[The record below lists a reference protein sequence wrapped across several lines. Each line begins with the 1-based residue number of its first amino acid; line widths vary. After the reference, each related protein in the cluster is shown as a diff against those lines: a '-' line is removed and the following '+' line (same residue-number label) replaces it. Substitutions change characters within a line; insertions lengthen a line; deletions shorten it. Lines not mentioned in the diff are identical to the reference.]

1 MKPEQDASKPAPL
14 IIGGLLAL
22 PKTWLAVALF
32 SLGVMLWSAAAQAVT
47 YANASTTFNWID
59 ASTHTKLGPTLGGA
73 YSTLYRFSNT
83 GGCGTNPP
91 FIDDNMSDNL
101 PIGFT
106 FMYGGVNFTQVRIM
120 SNGRLQFNNN
130 TTCGYGSPVTQLPY
144 PNAGLNYTLRIYG
157 SDLDPSLQSEIG
169 GGYITNC
176 VNRNLCYVSYATL
189 GTAPYRSF
197 VVTWSNVPE
206 WTSFTAATGSYN
218 VQVILQE
225 NGEFIYQYGANVPG
239 PGNTIAQI
247 GWQVDSN
254 DYEVTAFGYPANNT
268 ATKFYIARPVAE
280 YRMEQVSWSA
290 AAGQVLD
297 TSGNARHGTAVS
309 AGASTAPTEV
319 ATGKVCRGGQIT
331 DNATAADISAID
343 TGVLIPTT
351 VGGVGTITF
360 WYNNS
365 SNDRMLFDATVASGQ
380 WFYLMR
386 TNSRTL
392 RFVVTDST
400 GARRAVETGANA
412 IPNAGW
418 THIAVTWNF
427 NALAAANSDR
437 LRIYVNGV
445 LSVTSAFSTAG
456 SVSASVGTLYIG
468 DNRSGFIDA
477 IGPGTGRSA
486 GNPGG
491 TGATIDEFRIYN
503 YEGGVALM
511 QRDMNQA
518 GACLSHY
525 AITASGTPTV
535 CTPVQPVQ
543 VTVTA
548 HDNSHGAVTMPN
560 NTTQVVLSIASTS
573 TPSTTPTAI
582 ANGGN
587 WSLVSGY
594 GTFNNGAADDGL
606 ATYIFN
612 GEYQAVLSYQ
622 PTVSGNVYAHVT
634 DGQIVESENVMLSV
648 TGCPPS
654 SFNGCEPATPQCTP
668 TAPPALG
675 YAALYTKL
683 ASTNFGLEGVALKP
697 AGTLENTFSGS
708 VAVDLLAN
716 INTGVPIGANNCP
729 TSQDATISLG
739 SATFSNGRTTVSNIN
754 VATAYRDVRMR
765 FSCSAVDCGS
775 AITQC
780 SSDNFAIRPQSFTV
794 TANLGG
800 ATLPAGNNFTMTAT
814 TAVPAGYTG
823 TPTVN
828 TGLVQDH
835 NAAAAGVLN
844 GSFTAATGSSAS
856 GVFQYHDVGTISL
869 LADAVTDSG
878 YTTVDQAGGDCVAA
892 SASNTLAGGKYGCNV
907 GSAAAGP
914 FGRFYPH
921 HFTYA
926 ATLTPACG
934 GFTYMDQAAL
944 GLNLTLSAKSANETT
959 TARYTAGYPT
969 LGTFSITG
977 DNGGTAVAAA
987 RLSPALPAFVWS
999 NGVYTTTG
1007 NRAFT
1012 RNAAP
1017 DGPYDSFA
1025 LKANILV
1032 EPDGAAITGP
1042 VLSNTTA
1049 IRFGRVRLVNTY
1061 GSELLAVRVPLRAE
1075 SYTGTGW
1082 SLHTADSCTAL
1093 PTNAFVTSG
1102 ALAPVIQSA
1111 SPITLNGGLGTLVFN
1126 ATAAAGSFDLA
1137 VNLNAAGV
1145 DTSCNAAHAGTPA
1158 NRPWLQ
1164 GFWSPAAS
1172 CGGTAAWAQDPN
1184 ARIRLGSPRA
1194 PYIYLR
1200 ERY

>member
-1 MKPEQDASKPAPL
+1 MKPEQDASQPAPL
-14 IIGGLLAL
+14 IIEGLLAL

-47 YANASTTFNWID
+47 YANASTTFGWID
-59 ASTHTKLGPTLGGA
+59 ASTHTKLGPTLGA
-73 YSTLYRFSNT
+73 PYSALYRFSNT

-91 FIDDNMSDNL
+91 SIDDTLSSNI

-106 FMYGGVNFTQVRIM
+106 FMYGGVNFTDVRIM

-130 TTCGYGSPVTQLPY
+130 LTCGFGSPVTQLPY

-157 SDLDPSLQSEIG
+157 GDLDPSLQAEIG
-169 GGYITNC
+169 GGYVTNC
-176 VNRNLCYVSYATL
+176 LSRNLCYVSYATL

-206 WTSFTAATGSYN
+206 WTSFASATGSYN

-225 NGEFIYQYGANVPG
+225 NGEFVYQYGTNVPG
-239 PGNTIAQI
+239 PGNTVAQV

-254 DYEVTAFGYPANNT
+254 DYHVPAVGYPPANT

-280 YRMEQVSWSA
+280 YRMEQVSWSGVA
-290 AAGQVLD
+290 AEVLD

-309 AGASTAPTEV
+309 AGASTRPAEV
-319 ATGKVCRGGQIT
+319 VTGKVCRGGQMA

-343 TGVLIPTT
+343 TTVPIPTT

-365 SNDRMLFDATVASGQ
+365 SNDRMLFDATVANGQ

-386 TNSRTL
+386 TNNRTL
-392 RFVVTDST
+392 RFVITDST
-400 GARRAVETGANA
+400 GARRAVETAANA

-437 LRIYVNGV
+437 LRVYVNGV

-503 YEGGVALM
+503 YEGGVALV

-525 AITASGTPTV
+525 AIAASGTPTV
-535 CTPVQPVQ
+535 CVPVQPVQ

-560 NTTQVVLSIASTS
+560 NTTQITLSIASTS

-594 GTFNNGAADDGL
+594 GTFSNGTADDGL

-654 SFNGCEPATPQCTP
+654 SFNGCEPAAPQCTP
-668 TAPPALG
+668 TAAPALG
-675 YAALYTKL
+675 YAALFTKL
-683 ASTNFGLEGVALKP
+683 ASTGFDLEAVALKP
-697 AGTLENTFSGS
+697 AGTLENTFAGS
-708 VAVDLLAN
+708 VTVDLLAN
-716 INTGVPIGANNCP
+716 INTGVAIGANNCP
-729 TSQDATISLG
+729 ASQTATIPLG
-739 SATFSNGRTTVSNIN
+739 NATFSSGRTTISNIN
-754 VATAYRDVRMR
+754 VANAYRDVRMR
-765 FSCSAVDCGS
+765 FTCSVVDCGS
-775 AITQC
+775 AITHC

-828 TGLVQDH
+828 SALVQDH
-835 NAAAAGVLN
+835 NAATAGVLS
-844 GSFTAATGSSAS
+844 GGFAAATGSGAS
-856 GVFQYHDVGTISL
+856 GTFQYHDVGTISL
-869 LADAVTDSG
+869 QSNAVTDSG
-878 YTTVDQAGGDCVAA
+878 YTTVDQAAGDCVAA
-892 SASNTLAGGKYGCNV
+892 SASNTLASGKYGCNV

-926 ATLTPACG
+926 ATLTPACVGG
-934 GFTYMDQAAL
+934 GFTYMNQPAL
-944 GLNLTLSAKSANETT
+944 GITLALTAKSANETT

-969 LGTFSITG
+969 LGTFSIDG
-977 DNGGTAVAAA
+977 DNGGTAVAPA
-987 RLSPALPAFVWS
+987 RVALPAFIWS
-999 NGVYTTTG
+999 NGVYTTVGAHT
-1007 NRAFT
+1007 FT
-1012 RNAAP
+1012 RNSTP
-1017 DGPYDSFA
+1017 DGPYNSFA
-1025 LKANILV
+1025 LKATV
-1032 EPDGAAITGP
+1032 TDPDGAAIAGA

-1049 IRFGRVRLVNTY
+1049 IRSGRLRLVNTY
-1061 GSELLAVRVPLRAE
+1061 GSELLAIRVPLRAE

-1082 SLHTADSCTAL
+1082 SLHAADSCTAI
-1093 PTNAFVTSG
+1093 PTNAIAITNSG
-1102 ALAPVIQSA
+1102 ALAPVIQSP

-1137 VNLNAAGV
+1137 ANLNAAGV
-1145 DTSCNAAHAGTPA
+1145 DTSCNPAHGGAAA
-1158 NRPWLQ
+1158 NMPWLQ
-1164 GFWSPAAS
+1164 GFWSS
-1172 CGGTAAWAQDPN
+1172 TCNGTPAWAQDPN
-1184 ARIRLGSPRA
+1184 ARIRAGSPKA

>member
-1 MKPEQDASKPAPL
+1 M
-14 IIGGLLAL
+14 I
-22 PKTWLAVALF
+22 
-32 SLGVMLWSAAAQAVT
+32 
-47 YANASTTFNWID
+47 
-59 ASTHTKLGPTLGGA
+59 
-73 YSTLYRFSNT
+73 
-83 GGCGTNPP
+83 
-91 FIDDNMSDNL
+91 
-101 PIGFT
+101 
-106 FMYGGVNFTQVRIM
+106 
-120 SNGRLQFNNN
+120 
-130 TTCGYGSPVTQLPY
+130 
-144 PNAGLNYTLRIYG
+144 
-157 SDLDPSLQSEIG
+157 
-169 GGYITNC
+169 
-176 VNRNLCYVSYATL
+176 

-197 VVTWSNVPE
+197 VVTWNNVPE

-239 PGNTIAQI
+239 PGNTVAQV

-254 DYEVTAFGYPANNT
+254 DYHVPAVGYPPANT

-280 YRMEQVSWSA
+280 YRMEQVSWNGT
-290 AAGQVLD
+290 AGEVLD
-297 TSGNARHGTAVS
+297 TSGNARHGTALS
-309 AGASTAPTEV
+309 AGASTRPTEV
-319 ATGKVCRGGQIT
+319 ATGKVCRSGQMA
-331 DNATAADISAID
+331 DNNSAADISAID
-343 TGVLIPTT
+343 TGVSIPTT

-386 TNSRTL
+386 TNNRTL
-392 RFVVTDST
+392 RFVVTDSAGVGT
-400 GARRAVETGANA
+400 RRAVETAANA
-412 IPNAGW
+412 IPNNGW

-445 LSVTSAFSTAG
+445 LSVTSAFTTAG
-456 SVSASVGTLYIG
+456 SVHAGVGTLYIG

-477 IGPGTGRSA
+477 TGTGSSA

-491 TGATIDEFRIYN
+491 TAATIDEFRIYN
-503 YEGGVALM
+503 YEGGLALV

-525 AITASGTPTV
+525 AITTSGTPTV
-535 CTPVQPVQ
+535 CAPVQPVQ

-594 GTFNNGAADDGL
+594 GTFSNGAADDGL
-606 ATYIFN
+606 ATYLFN

-634 DGQIVESENVMLSV
+634 DGQIVESENAVLAV

-683 ASTNFGLEGVALKP
+683 ASTSFGLEAVALKP

-716 INTGVPIGANNCP
+716 INTGVALGANNCP
-729 TSQDATISLG
+729 TSQTATIPLG
-739 SATFSNGRTTVSNIN
+739 NATFSSGRTTISNIS
-754 VATAYRDVRMR
+754 VANAYRDVRMR
-765 FSCSAVDCGS
+765 FTCSAVDCGS
-775 AITQC
+775 VITQC
-780 SSDNFAIRPQSFTV
+780 SSDNFAVRPQSFTV

-814 TAVPAGYTG
+814 AAVPAGYTG

-828 TGLVQDH
+828 TALVQDH
-835 NAAAAGVLN
+835 NAAAAGVLS
-844 GSFTAATGSSAS
+844 GSFAAATGSSVS
-856 GVFQYHDVGTISL
+856 GTFQYHDVGTISL
-869 LADAVTDSG
+869 LASAVTDSG
-878 YTTVDQAGGDCVAA
+878 YTIVDQANSGCVAG
-892 SASNTLAGGKYGCNV
+892 SASNTLTGGKYGCNA

-926 ATLTPACG
+926 ATLTPACAGG
-934 GFTYMDQAAL
+934 GFTYMNQPAL
-944 GLNLTLSAKSANETT
+944 GLNLSLSAKSANETT

-987 RLSPALPAFVWS
+987 RLSPALPAFAWS

-1012 RNAAP
+1012 RSAAP
-1017 DGPYDSFA
+1017 DGPFDSFA
-1025 LKANILV
+1025 LQANILA
-1032 EPDGAAITGP
+1032 EPDGVAIAGA

-1049 IRFGRVRLVNTY
+1049 IRFGRLRLVNTY
-1061 GSELLAVRVPLRAE
+1061 GSELLAIRVPLRAE
-1075 SYTGTGW
+1075 SFTGTGW
-1082 SLHTADSCTAL
+1082 SVHAADNCTAI
-1093 PTNAFVTSG
+1093 PTSAIAISG

-1111 SPITLNGGLGTLVFN
+1111 SPITLSGGLGTLVFN
-1126 ATAAAGSFDLA
+1126 ATALAGSFDLA
-1137 VNLNAAGV
+1137 ANLNGAGA
-1145 DTSCNAAHAGTPA
+1145 DTSCNPNPAHGGTAASM
-1158 NRPWLQ
+1158 PWLQ
-1164 GFWSPAAS
+1164 GFWSS
-1172 CGGTAAWAQDPN
+1172 TCNGTPAWAQDPN
-1184 ARIRLGSPRA
+1184 ARIRVGSPKA

>member
-1 MKPEQDASKPAPL
+1 MSHLRKLAWL
-14 IIGGLLAL
+14 LVLAL
-22 PKTWLAVALF
+22 YPSIA
-32 SLGVMLWSAAAQAVT
+32 SAVT
-47 YANASTTFNWID
+47 YANAATTFSWIN
-59 ASTHTKLGPTLGGA
+59 ASSHTKLGPTTGGL
-73 YSTLYRFSNT
+73 YSLLYKFSNT
-83 GGCGTNPP
+83 GGCGSNVPY
-91 FIDDNMSDNL
+91 IDDSMSDNL

-120 SNGRLQFNNN
+120 ANGRLQFNNN
-130 TTCGYGSPVTQLPY
+130 ITCGYGSPVTQLPY
-144 PNAGLNYTLRIYG
+144 PNAGLNYTMRIYG
-157 SDLDPSLQSEIG
+157 GDLDPSLQSEIG
-169 GGYITNC
+169 AAYVTNC
-176 VNRNLCYVSYATL
+176 VSRASCYVSYATI

-197 VVTWSNVPE
+197 VVTWNNVPE

-239 PGNTIAQI
+239 PGNTVAQV

-254 DYEVTAFGYPANNT
+254 DYNVPAVGYPPANT

-280 YRMEQVSWSA
+280 YRMEQVSWSGTA
-290 AAGQVLD
+290 AEVLD
-297 TSGNARHGTAVS
+297 TSGNGRHGAAVF
-309 AGASTAPTEV
+309 AGASTRPVEV
-319 ATGKVCRGGQIT
+319 ATGKVCRGGQIA

-343 TGVLIPTT
+343 TGVSIPAT
-351 VGGVGTITF
+351 VGSVGTISF
-360 WYNNS
+360 WYSNS
-365 SNDRMLFDATVASGQ
+365 SNDRMLFDASVASGQ

-386 TNSRTL
+386 TNNRTL
-392 RFVVTDST
+392 RFVVTDSN
-400 GARRAVETGANA
+400 GVRRAVETAANA

-437 LRIYVNGV
+437 LRIYVNGI
-445 LSVTSAFSTAG
+445 LSTTSAFSTTGA
-456 SVSASVGTLYIG
+456 VSASVGTLYIG

-477 IGPGTGRSA
+477 TGPGTGRSA

-491 TGATIDEFRIYN
+491 ASATIDEFRIYN
-503 YEGGVALM
+503 YEGGLALV

-525 AITASGTPTV
+525 SITTSGTPTV
-535 CTPVQPVQ
+535 CPPVQPVQ

-548 HDNSHGAVTMPN
+548 HDNSHGVVTMPN

-594 GTFNNGAADDGL
+594 GTFNNGAADDGV

-622 PTVSGNVYAHVT
+622 PTVPGNVYAHVT
-634 DGQIVESENVMLSV
+634 DGQIVESENVVLPV

-668 TAPPALG
+668 TAAPALG

-683 ASTNFGLEGVALKP
+683 ASTSFGLEAVALQP
-697 AGTLENTFSGS
+697 AGTLENTFTGS

-716 INTGVPIGANNCP
+716 INTGVALGANNCP
-729 TSQDATISLG
+729 GSQDATIALG
-739 SATFSNGRTTVSNIN
+739 NATFTAGRATVSGIS
-754 VATAYRDVRMR
+754 VASAYRDVRMR
-765 FSCSAVDCGS
+765 FTCSAIVCGS
-775 AITQC
+775 AITHC
-780 SSDNFAIRPQSFTV
+780 SSDNFAVRPQSFAV

-800 ATLPAGNNFTMTAT
+800 ATLAAGNNFTMTAT
-814 TAVPAGYTG
+814 TAVPSGYTG
-823 TPTVN
+823 TPAVN
-828 TGLVQDH
+828 AALVQDH
-835 NAAAAGVLN
+835 NAAAAGVLS
-844 GSFTAATGSSAS
+844 GSFAAATGSSAS
-856 GVFQYHDVGTISL
+856 GTFQYHDVGTITL
-869 LADAVTDSG
+869 LAGAVTDSG

-892 SASNTLAGGKYGCNV
+892 SASNTLVSGKYGCNV
-907 GSAAAGP
+907 GSAVAGP

-926 ATLTPACG
+926 ATLTPACVGG
-934 GFTYMDQAAL
+934 GFTYMSQPAL
-944 GLNLTLSAKSANETT
+944 GLNLSLSAKSANETT

-987 RLSPALPAFVWS
+987 RLSPALPAFAWS

-1017 DGPYDSFA
+1017 DGPFDSFA
-1025 LKANILV
+1025 LQANILA
-1032 EPDGAAITGP
+1032 EPDGVAIAGA

-1049 IRFGRVRLVNTY
+1049 IRFGRLRVVNTY
-1061 GSELLAVRVPLRAE
+1061 GSELLAIRVPLRAE

-1082 SLHTADSCTAL
+1082 SIHAADNCTVV
-1093 PTNAFVTSG
+1093 PTNTIAISG

-1126 ATAAAGSFDLA
+1126 ATATAGSFDLA
-1137 VNLNAAGV
+1137 VNLNVAGV
-1145 DTSCNAAHAGTPA
+1145 DTSCNAAHGGTAA
-1158 NRPWLQ
+1158 NTPWLQ
-1164 GFWSPAAS
+1164 GFWSAV
-1172 CGGTAAWAQDPN
+1172 CNGTPAWAQDPN
-1184 ARIRLGSPRA
+1184 ARIRVGSPKA

>member
-1 MKPEQDASKPAPL
+1 MKPEQDASQPAPL
-14 IIGGLLAL
+14 IIEGLLAL
-22 PKTWLAVALF
+22 PKTWLAVVLF
-32 SLGVMLWSAAAQAVT
+32 SLGVMLWPGAAQAVT
-47 YANASTTFNWID
+47 YANASTTFGWID
-59 ASTHTKLGPTLGGA
+59 ASTHTKLGPTLGA
-73 YSTLYRFSNT
+73 PYSALYRFSNT

-91 FIDDNMSDNL
+91 SIDDTLSSNI

-106 FMYGGVNFTQVRIM
+106 FMYGGVNFTDVRIM

-130 TTCGYGSPVTQLPY
+130 LTCGFGSPVTQLPY

-157 SDLDPSLQSEIG
+157 GDLDPSLQAEIG
-169 GGYITNC
+169 GGYVTNC
-176 VNRNLCYVSYATL
+176 LSRNLCYVSYATL

-206 WTSFTAATGSYN
+206 WTSFASATGSYN

-225 NGEFIYQYGANVPG
+225 NGEFIYQYGTNVPG
-239 PGNTIAQI
+239 PGNTVAQV

-254 DYEVTAFGYPANNT
+254 DYHVPAVGYPPANT

-280 YRMEQVSWSA
+280 YRMEQVSWSGVA
-290 AAGQVLD
+290 AEVLD

-309 AGASTAPTEV
+309 AGASTRPAEV
-319 ATGKVCRGGQIT
+319 VTGKVCRGGQMA

-343 TGVLIPTT
+343 TTVPIPTT

-365 SNDRMLFDATVASGQ
+365 SNDRMLFDATVANGQ

-386 TNSRTL
+386 TNNRTL

-400 GARRAVETGANA
+400 GARRAVETAANA

-437 LRIYVNGV
+437 LRVYVNGV

-503 YEGGVALM
+503 YEGGVALV

-525 AITASGTPTV
+525 AIAASGTPTV
-535 CTPVQPVQ
+535 CVPVQPVQ

-560 NTTQVVLSIASTS
+560 NTTQITLSIASTS

-594 GTFNNGAADDGL
+594 GTFSNGTADDGL

-654 SFNGCEPATPQCTP
+654 SFNGCEPAVPQCTP
-668 TAPPALG
+668 TAAPALG
-675 YAALYTKL
+675 YAALFTKL
-683 ASTNFGLEGVALKP
+683 ASTGFDLEAVALKP
-697 AGTLENTFSGS
+697 AGTLENTFAGS
-708 VAVDLLAN
+708 VTVDLLAN
-716 INTGVPIGANNCP
+716 INTGVAIGANNCP
-729 TSQDATISLG
+729 ASQTATIPLG
-739 SATFSNGRTTVSNIN
+739 NATFSSGRTTINSIN
-754 VATAYRDVRMR
+754 VANAYRDVRMR
-765 FSCSAVDCGS
+765 FTCSAVDCGS
-775 AITQC
+775 AITHC

-828 TGLVQDH
+828 SALVQDH
-835 NAAAAGVLN
+835 NAATAGVLS
-844 GSFTAATGSSAS
+844 GGFAAATGSGAS
-856 GVFQYHDVGTISL
+856 GTFQYHDVGTISL
-869 LADAVTDSG
+869 QSNAVTDSG
-878 YTTVDQAGGDCVAA
+878 YTTVDQAAGDCVAA
-892 SASNTLAGGKYGCNV
+892 SASNTLASGKYGCNV

-914 FGRFYPH
+914 FGRFHPH
-921 HFTYA
+921 HFSYA
-926 ATLTPACG
+926 ATLTPACVGG
-934 GFTYMDQAAL
+934 GFTYMNQPAL
-944 GLNLTLSAKSANETT
+944 GITLALTAKSANETT

-969 LGTFSITG
+969 LGTFSIDG
-977 DNGGTAVAAA
+977 DNGGTAVAPA
-987 RLSPALPAFVWS
+987 RVALPAFIWS
-999 NGVYTTTG
+999 NGVYTTVGAHT
-1007 NRAFT
+1007 FT
-1012 RNAAP
+1012 RNATP
-1017 DGPYDSFA
+1017 DGPYNSFA
-1025 LKANILV
+1025 LKATV
-1032 EPDGAAITGP
+1032 TDPDGAAIAGA

-1049 IRFGRVRLVNTY
+1049 IRSGRLRLVNTY
-1061 GSELLAVRVPLRAE
+1061 GSELLDIRVPLRAE

-1082 SLHTADSCTAL
+1082 SLHAADSCTAHSHQCHRHQ
-1093 PTNAFVTSG
+1093 P
-1102 ALAPVIQSA
+1102 
-1111 SPITLNGGLGTLVFN
+1111 
-1126 ATAAAGSFDLA
+1126 TAAPWRPS
-1137 VNLNAAGV
+1137 
-1145 DTSCNAAHAGTPA
+1145 SSRPA
-1158 NRPWLQ
+1158 P
-1164 GFWSPAAS
+1164 SP
-1172 CGGTAAWAQDPN
+1172 
-1184 ARIRLGSPRA
+1184 
-1194 PYIYLR
+1194 
-1200 ERY
+1200 

>member
-1 MKPEQDASKPAPL
+1 MSHLRKL
-14 IIGGLLAL
+14 VWLMVLAL
-22 PKTWLAVALF
+22 YPSLA
-32 SLGVMLWSAAAQAVT
+32 SAVT
-47 YANASTTFNWID
+47 YANASTTFGWIN
-59 ASTHTKLGPTLGGA
+59 ASSHTKLGPTTGGL
-73 YSTLYRFSNT
+73 YSLLYKFSNT
-83 GGCGTNPP
+83 GGCGSNVPY
-91 FIDDNMSDNL
+91 IDDSMSDNL

-157 SDLDPSLQSEIG
+157 GDLDPSMQSEIG
-169 GGYITNC
+169 AAYVTNC
-176 VNRNLCYVSYATL
+176 ISRASCYVSYAMI

-197 VVTWSNVPE
+197 VVTWNNVPE

-239 PGNTIAQI
+239 PGNTVAQV

-254 DYEVTAFGYPANNT
+254 DYHVPAVGYPPANT

-280 YRMEQVSWSA
+280 YRMEQVSWNGT
-290 AAGQVLD
+290 AGEVLD
-297 TSGNARHGTAVS
+297 TSGNARHGTALS
-309 AGASTAPTEV
+309 AGASTRPTEV
-319 ATGKVCRGGQIT
+319 ATGKVCRSGQMA
-331 DNATAADISAID
+331 DNNSAADISAID
-343 TGVLIPTT
+343 TGVSIPTT

-386 TNSRTL
+386 TNNRTL
-392 RFVVTDST
+392 RFVVTDSAGVGT
-400 GARRAVETGANA
+400 RRAVETAANA
-412 IPNAGW
+412 IPNNGW

-445 LSVTSAFSTAG
+445 LSVTSAFTTAG
-456 SVSASVGTLYIG
+456 SVHAGVGTLYIG

-477 IGPGTGRSA
+477 TGTGSSA

-491 TGATIDEFRIYN
+491 TAATIDEFRIYN
-503 YEGGVALM
+503 YEGGLALV

-525 AITASGTPTV
+525 AITTSGTPTV
-535 CTPVQPVQ
+535 CAPVQPVQ

-594 GTFNNGAADDGL
+594 GTFSNGAADDGL
-606 ATYIFN
+606 ATYLFN

-634 DGQIVESENVMLSV
+634 DGQIVESENAVLAV

-683 ASTNFGLEGVALKP
+683 ASTSFGLEAVALKP

-716 INTGVPIGANNCP
+716 INTGVALGANNCP
-729 TSQDATISLG
+729 TSQTATIPLG
-739 SATFSNGRTTVSNIN
+739 NATFSSGRTTISNIS
-754 VATAYRDVRMR
+754 VANAYRDVRMR
-765 FSCSAVDCGS
+765 FTCSAVDCGS
-775 AITQC
+775 VITQC
-780 SSDNFAIRPQSFTV
+780 SSDNFAVRPQSFTV

-814 TAVPAGYTG
+814 AAVPAGYTG

-828 TGLVQDH
+828 TALVQDH
-835 NAAAAGVLN
+835 NAAAAGVLS
-844 GSFTAATGSSAS
+844 GSFAAATGSSVS
-856 GVFQYHDVGTISL
+856 GTFQYHDVGTISL
-869 LADAVTDSG
+869 LASAVTDSG
-878 YTTVDQAGGDCVAA
+878 YTIVDQANSGCVAG
-892 SASNTLAGGKYGCNV
+892 SASNTLTGGKYGCNA

-926 ATLTPACG
+926 ATLTPACAGG
-934 GFTYMDQAAL
+934 GFTYMNQPAL
-944 GLNLTLSAKSANETT
+944 GLNLSLSAKSANETT

-987 RLSPALPAFVWS
+987 RLSPALPAFAWS

-1012 RNAAP
+1012 RSAAP
-1017 DGPYDSFA
+1017 DGAFDSFA
-1025 LKANILV
+1025 LQANILA
-1032 EPDGAAITGP
+1032 EPDGVAIAGA

-1049 IRFGRVRLVNTY
+1049 IRFGRLRLVNTY
-1061 GSELLAVRVPLRAE
+1061 GSELLAIRVPLRAE
-1075 SYTGTGW
+1075 SFTGTGW
-1082 SLHTADSCTAL
+1082 SVHAADNCTAI
-1093 PTNAFVTSG
+1093 PTSAIAISG

-1111 SPITLNGGLGTLVFN
+1111 SPITLSGGLGTLVFN
-1126 ATAAAGSFDLA
+1126 ATALAGSFDLA
-1137 VNLNAAGV
+1137 ANLNGAGA
-1145 DTSCNAAHAGTPA
+1145 DTSCNPNPAHGGTAASM
-1158 NRPWLQ
+1158 PWLQ
-1164 GFWSPAAS
+1164 GFWSS
-1172 CGGTAAWAQDPN
+1172 TCNGTPAWAQDPN
-1184 ARIRLGSPRA
+1184 ARIRVGSPKA